1 MESKE
6 MITDVRSVLINDW
19 DPLGIGNN
27 SNLKDEYDGYVGAI
41 IQILL
46 QKSSIE
52 SLFLFLK
59 KVENEDMGIQ
69 NSNIKSL
76 YDVATKLKRIGEKY

>member
-1 MESKE
+1 MKSKE
-6 MITDVRSVLINDW
+6 IITDVRSVLINDW

-27 SNLKDEYDGYVGAI
+27 SNLKDEYDGYIGTI

-52 SLFLFLK
+52 SIFLFLK
-59 KVENEDMGIQ
+59 KVENEEMGIQ
-69 NSNIKSL
+69 NSDMKSL
-76 YDVATKLKRIGEKY
+76 YDIATKLKRIGEKY